1 MPSVTIDVGVEAETS
16 ATVLTVTGEVDLR
29 TAPELRTLI
38 DRVLDEGASRLVVDL
53 AGVDFL
59 DSTGLSVLVGAH
71 KRLAR
76 TGGRLV
82 VANPPEIV
90 SRVLSITGLD
100 RVFEL
105 QSPASDA

>member
-1 MPSVTIDVGVEAETS
+1 MPAVAIDVQVEVGTG

-29 TAPELRTLI
+29 TAPELRSHI
-38 DRVLDEGASRLVVDL
+38 EHVLDEGTSRLIVDL
-53 AGVDFL
+53 GAVDFL

-76 TGGRLV
+76 SGGRLI
-82 VANPPEIV
+82 VANAPEIV
-90 SRVLSITGLD
+90 TRVLSITGLD

-105 QSPASDA
+105 QPPAA